1 MIKIPIHTTIRQ
13 ETYNKLKQRSELERK
28 PMGEIID
35 DLIERQ
41 GYDLNETV
49 QRIFENQQRNII
61 EIVHRIVI

>member
-1 MIKIPIHTTIRQ
+1 MIKVQIHTTIRQ
-13 ETYNKLKQRSELERK
+13 ETYNRLKQRAELERK

-49 QRIFENQQRNII
+49 QRICENQQKNII
-61 EIVHRIVI
+61 EIVHRIVL